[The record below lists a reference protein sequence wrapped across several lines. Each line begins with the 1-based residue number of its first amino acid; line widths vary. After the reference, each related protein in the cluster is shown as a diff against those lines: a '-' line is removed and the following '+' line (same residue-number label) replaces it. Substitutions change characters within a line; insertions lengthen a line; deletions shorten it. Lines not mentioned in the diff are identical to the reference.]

1 MRKKILG
8 TIVLM
13 MVISLALAACGD
25 GTDDAT
31 NGGMED
37 APAADTAEGEA
48 LILEKLEAHH
58 DADRIFNATKTREE
72 WDITLDRMIN
82 TYGAKINEEEKQA
95 IIDYLVSR

>member
-1 MRKKILG
+1 MKKKILG
-8 TIVLM
+8 VMIVIVL
-13 MVISLALAACGD
+13 VSLVLAACGGGGD
-25 GTDDAT
+25 NAA
-31 NGGMED
+31 NGGTGD
-37 APAADTAEGEA
+37 APAADTVEGEA
-48 LILEKLEAHH
+48 LVLEKLEAHH